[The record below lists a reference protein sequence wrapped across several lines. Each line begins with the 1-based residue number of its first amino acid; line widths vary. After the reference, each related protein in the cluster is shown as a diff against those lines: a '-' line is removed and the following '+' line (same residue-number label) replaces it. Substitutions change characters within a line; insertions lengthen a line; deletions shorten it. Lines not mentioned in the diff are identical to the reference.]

1 MKKILFVAL
10 AATLLAAGCQKTEI
24 INPVGNAI
32 GFSTGLNKLTKAS
45 DADNTGTVNLQE
57 QNFRVWAYGAYEDP
71 NTTTEEQNAIYDGI
85 ENLAV
90 NYAAATT
97 SWGTE
102 QEYYWPGV
110 EKELKFFAVSADAA
124 FLGTSGTTSTSV
136 TVTPGATLAAATM
149 TIKDFV
155 VENNVT
161 NGGPN
166 ADLMVADFV
175 QQHQD
180 DKVVDLTFHHAL
192 SKVEF
197 VFKTLAASGTE
208 TAPQVYVQSLSVADL
223 ASKGTLTVA
232 APAAATAD
240 ETTGEGTDEGTTQS
254 YQATVQPVEFNW
266 GTPSVPV
273 TFTDDWNTEV
283 TLPEG
288 VDATAATDNKAMLLT
303 VEPQTFTTWL
313 MLPQNIEGKK
323 VSITY
328 IINKRQFTSI
338 FALDKNNLKA
348 WDDNQHIKY
357 TVTLAPNVISFN
369 PTVQDWAN
377 PTDREYQN

>member
-45 DADNTGTVNLQE
+45 DADSTGTVNLQE

-97 SWGTE
+97 SWGTA

-124 FLGTSGTTSTSV
+124 FLGTSGATSTSV
-136 TVTPGATLAAATM
+136 AVTPGETLAAATM
-149 TIKDFV
+149 TITDFV
-155 VENNVT
+155 VENDVT
-161 NGGPN
+161 KGGPN

-175 QQHQD
+175 QQHQG

-197 VFKTLAASGTE
+197 VFKTLAATGTE
-208 TAPQVYVQSLSVADL
+208 TAPQVYVQSLSVANL
-223 ASKGTLTVA
+223 ANKGTLTVA

-254 YQATVQPVEFNW
+254 YQATVQPVALEW
-266 GTPSVPV
+266 GTPTGTVA
-273 TFTDDWNTEV
+273 FTDDWNKEV

-313 MLPQNIEGKK
+313 MLPQSIDGKK

-338 FALDKNNLKA
+338 FALDKDNLKV

-369 PTVQDWAN
+369 PSVQDWAN

>member
-45 DADNTGTVNLQE
+45 DADNTGTVNLQQ

-197 VFKTLAASGTE
+197 VFKTLAATGTE

-240 ETTGEGTDEGTTQS
+240 ETTDEGTTQS

-266 GTPSVPV
+266 DTPSVPV
-273 TFTDDWNTEV
+273 IFTDDWNTEV

-288 VDATAATDNKAMLLT
+288 VDATVATDNKAMLLT

>member
-197 VFKTLAASGTE
+197 VFKTLAATGTE

-240 ETTGEGTDEGTTQS
+240 ETTDEGTTQS

-273 TFTDDWNTEV
+273 IFTDDWNTEV